1 MGVFGHGS
9 KVTVGDKTFDVWGW
23 YGDDVPCDLIPI
35 APNIAIQPN
44 YHITAADSREIEKV
58 DISMCYTKTTQQV
71 VIKSCTFTGSTILA
85 DGLKVRDINKFP
97 IESIIREFTPDVYG
111 YDTDQYFGPLLP
123 WNEVIANVPLKK
135 MGEKGPTQEVLRWV
149 ARVYYMQ
156 HINRIP
162 PTKTIAEV
170 FGIPQRTASH
180 WVKLM
185 RERVRK
191 PYFDI
196 LHVENMAPSTINI
209 LICAPDDA
217 TKMFYNVVGLES

>member
-135 MGEKGPTQEVLRWV
+135 MGEKGPTQEVSASGS
-149 ARVYYMQ
+149 ARILHAAHQSNTANKNDSGSV
-156 HINRIP
+156 R
-162 PTKTIAEV
+162 
-170 FGIPQRTASH
+170 IPQRTASH

-191 PYFDI
+191 HI
-196 LHVENMAPSTINI
+196 STP
-209 LICAPDDA
+209 C
-217 TKMFYNVVGLES
+217 M